1 MEMST
6 LSAMAS
12 SSPPAFLL
20 HHNRCRHRNPNGL
33 FLPIYIN
40 PRKTPAK
47 THKTPTPT
55 RSGIRR
61 KPMWANAIST
71 PESSWDSLG
80 IVAPAFPRLEE
91 LDPNNML
98 LRQRV
103 IFLGS
108 RISVAIA
115 DFTINQ
121 LLLLDAED
129 SEKDIK
135 IFINCPGGQIASGMA
150 IYDIMKQC
158 KADISTIC
166 LGLASSMGAFILA
179 AGTKGKRFCMPN
191 SRVMFHQPLRAR
203 GKNLSNFAVHLRELQ
218 YCQIKQRKILSR
230 ITGKP
235 EKQIARDTAN
245 DLYMNAWEAKEYG
258 LIDAVLDE
266 GKPGLVAPII
276 NPSEPPPNFKI
287 WRLWT
292 NEGESSKDSL
302 PSEHKLV
309 KQLTGGDPRT
319 DDEKAAAEEKK
330 NDTQDSV

>member
-12 SSPPAFLL
+12 SSPPAFSL
-20 HHNRCRHRNPNGL
+20 HHHRCHHRNPNGL

-40 PRKTPAK
+40 PGKPPAK
-47 THKTPTPT
+47 THKTPTLT
-55 RSGIRR
+55 RSEIRR

-71 PESSWDSLG
+71 PDSSWDSLG
-80 IVAPAFPRLEE
+80 IVAPVFPRLEE

-98 LRQRV
+98 LRQRI

-108 RISVAIA
+108 RIEEEIA
-115 DFTINQ
+115 DFIINQ

-135 IFINCPGGQIASGMA
+135 MFISCAGGHIASGMT

-191 SRVMFHQPLRAR
+191 SRVMFHLPR
-203 GKNLSNFAVHLRELQ
+203 SEMISDSPVDLRELQ
-218 YCQIKQRKILSR
+218 YFQLKQRKILSR

-245 DLYMNAWEAKEYG
+245 GFYMNAWEAKEYG

-266 GKPGLVAPII
+266 GRPGLVAPII

-319 DDEKAAAEEKK
+319 DDEEAAEEKK